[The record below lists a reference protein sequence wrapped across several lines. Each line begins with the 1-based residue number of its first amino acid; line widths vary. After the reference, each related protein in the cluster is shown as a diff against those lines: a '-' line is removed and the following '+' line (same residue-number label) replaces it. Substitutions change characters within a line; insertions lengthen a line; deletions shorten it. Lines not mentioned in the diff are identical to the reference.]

1 MNDKSLAMRLV
12 LLSVLLICGGTVLAQ
27 SNSSQSLTKYAM
39 PQIVVPKAGE
49 TSFQPLTAQE
59 VELFKRDLK
68 SQRKQIIAANIKLTG
83 TEAEKFWPIYDQ
95 YEAEIAKTDDKKFSL
110 IKEYQENYATLTD
123 EQAGKYVKGRA
134 EVDDSIID
142 LRVKY
147 FPIFL
152 KAVPAKKTAL
162 FFQIDR
168 RLWLMIDLQIA
179 SQNPLI
185 TP

>member
-1 MNDKSLAMRLV
+1 MNDKSLAMRL
-12 LLSVLLICGGTVLAQ
+12 LLLGALLIYGGTVLAQ
-27 SNSSQSLTKYAM
+27 SNPAQPLTRYTV
-39 PQIVVPKAGE
+39 PQIVVPKPAE
-49 TSFQPLTAQE
+49 TFQPPTEQE
-59 VELFKRDLK
+59 LELLKRDLR
-68 SQRKQIIAANIKLTG
+68 SQRKQIIAANIKLTE

-95 YEAEIAKTDDKKFSL
+95 YAAEIAKTDDKKFSL
-110 IKEYQENYATLTD
+110 IKVYQENYATLTG
-123 EQAGKYVKGRA
+123 EQAAKYIKGRA
-134 EVDDSIID
+134 EVDDSIVD

-162 FFQIDR
+162 FFQVDR